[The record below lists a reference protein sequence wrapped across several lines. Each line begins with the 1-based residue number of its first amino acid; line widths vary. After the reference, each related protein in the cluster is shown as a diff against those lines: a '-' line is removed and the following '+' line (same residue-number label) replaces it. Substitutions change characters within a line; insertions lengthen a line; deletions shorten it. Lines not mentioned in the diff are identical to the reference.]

1 MEGLKDSAE
10 GVADIN
16 LNPQVLDSQGV
27 LDRILVGGTR
37 CDMRIVG
44 GGLDLGVGTVKSG
57 VEIDDKLSRIS

>member
-1 MEGLKDSAE
+1 
-10 GVADIN
+10 
-16 LNPQVLDSQGV
+16 V

-44 GGLDLGVGTVKSG
+44 GGLDLGVGTVKSA